1 MNDKNLLMM
10 YLNTTVAHL
19 ISDVE
24 TVEDYNSSF
33 LKKEDLKKQTD
44 RLSTTALLL
53 GDLLDKLNE
62 VI

>member
-10 YLNTTVAHL
+10 YLNTTVSHL

-24 TVEDYNSSF
+24 SVEDYNSSF
-33 LKKEDLKKQTD
+33 WKQEELKKQTD
-44 RLSTTALLL
+44 KLSTTALLL
-53 GDLLDKLNE
+53 GDLLDNLNE

>member
-10 YLNTTVAHL
+10 YLNTTVSHL

-24 TVEDYNSSF
+24 SVGDYNSSF
-33 LKKEDLKKQTD
+33 WKQEELKKQTD
-44 RLSTTALLL
+44 KLSTTALLL

>member
-10 YLNTTVAHL
+10 YLKTTVAHL

-24 TVEDYNSSF
+24 TVENYNSSF

-44 RLSTTALLL
+44 HLSTTALLL

>member
-24 TVEDYNSSF
+24 SVEDYNSSF
-33 LKKEDLKKQTD
+33 WKQEELKKQTD